1 MINKRIFLAI
11 SVLSGLV
18 ASPSVFAMDNV
29 TISGLVE
36 AEYSAVTNYDNTEES
51 GFALATVELGIDAKL
66 NDYVDGHILALHEDG
81 DTEPWEIDEGTIT
94 LHAKDN
100 LYFLTAGRMYVPFGN
115 FDSNMVSDPLTL
127 ELGETRESAVQIGVQ
142 FAGLNVSVFSFN
154 GETIEAADAAVG
166 NDKSD
171 QHGYAVSYAFEKDKF
186 SLNVSASYI
195 KSIAES
201 DGIFGNLIGA
211 NPEQFMDY
219 VAGNSAFL
227 AVSFSLVTVI
237 AEKVTAKDEF
247 DVSNLDWNGVGAQ
260 PETSNVEVAVT
271 FPVVGKDVTVAVGQQ
286 KTTEALALGLPEK
299 RSLAA
304 VSVSLFENTSLSI
317 ERLTDTDYAIT
328 DVTTSF
334 TGTGDKARA
343 TTVQLAVEF

>member
-1 MINKRIFLAI
+1 
-11 SVLSGLV
+11 
-18 ASPSVFAMDNV
+18 
-29 TISGLVE
+29 
-36 AEYSAVTNYDNTEES
+36 
-51 GFALATVELGIDAKL
+51 
-66 NDYVDGHILALHEDG
+66 
-81 DTEPWEIDEGTIT
+81 
-94 LHAKDN
+94 
-100 LYFLTAGRMYVPFGN
+100 
-115 FDSNMVSDPLTL
+115 
-127 ELGETRESAVQIGVQ
+127 
-142 FAGLNVSVFSFN
+142 
-154 GETIEAADAAVG
+154 
-166 NDKSD
+166 
-171 QHGYAVSYAFEKDKF
+171 
-186 SLNVSASYI
+186 
-195 KSIAES
+195 
-201 DGIFGNLIGA
+201 
-211 NPEQFMDY
+211 MDY